1 MAPMDQHIAR
11 AVLLLQQSRYELAE
25 QELRRLLA
33 ESPHDA
39 QAHAL
44 LAVALANQDKL
55 DDAEAE
61 AGQAIVLAPD
71 WAYTHFCQS
80 MVMER
85 RRKFRDSEQAAREA
99 VRLDPGDADYRARL
113 AMTLFTQGQWQA
125 TLDTA
130 EEGLALDGDH
140 AGCTQLRTMAL
151 TKLNRQSEA
160 IATVD
165 ASLARDP
172 DDALAH
178 CNKGWALLH
187 QSKPK
192 PALEHFRE
200 ALRIDPTFEYA
211 RMGMIEAL
219 KAKNPI
225 YRVMLA
231 YFLWMARLSPQA
243 RWGVI
248 LAGYFGSRILRTA
261 ADNSPALAPWVTP
274 ILVVYIAFVALTWF
288 AVPLFNLL
296 LRINRFGRHALSR
309 DQRVGANWFGMCL
322 LGVVAS
328 GIWFWATGSGAAI
341 NAAIVSLGLALPL
354 TTAYMCDAGWPRKAM
369 FGIAGAMAVVGAL
382 AIGGAALEAEW
393 EGAAFGAF
401 LLGVIA
407 SPWAA
412 NALVGAT
419 PER

>member
-1 MAPMDQHIAR
+1 MDQHIAR

-25 QELRRLLA
+25 QELRRMLA
-33 ESPHDA
+33 ASPHDA

-44 LAVALANQDKL
+44 LAVALSHQNKL

-71 WAYTHFCQS
+71 WAYSHFCRS
-80 MVMER
+80 LVMEQ
-85 RRKFRDSEQAAREA
+85 RRKFRDAEQAAREA
-99 VRLDPGDADYRARL
+99 VRLDAGDADYRARL

-125 TLDTA
+125 TLAAA

-187 QSKPK
+187 QSKPQ

-231 YFLWMARLSPQA
+231 YFLWMARLSPQQ

-248 LAGYFGSRILRTA
+248 LIGYFASRFLRAA
-261 ADNSPALAPWVTP
+261 ADKWPAVAPWVTP
-274 ILVVYIAFVALTWF
+274 ILVVYIVFVALTWF

-296 LRINRFGRHALSR
+296 LRLSRFGRHALSR
-309 DQRVGANWFGMCL
+309 DQRVGANWFGACL

-328 GIWFWATGSGAAI
+328 GVWFWATGTAAAI
-341 NAAIVSLGLALPL
+341 TTAIVSLGLALPL
-354 TTAYMCDAGWPRKAM
+354 TTAFMCDAGWPRKAM
-369 FGIAGAMAVVGAL
+369 LGIAAGMAAVGAI
-382 AIGGAALEAEW
+382 AIGGAAVEADW
-393 EGAAFGAF
+393 SVTVFGLF

>member
-1 MAPMDQHIAR
+1 MDQHIAR
-11 AVLLLQQSRYELAE
+11 AVLRLQQSRYELAE

-44 LAVALANQDKL
+44 LAVALSHQDKL

-61 AGQAIVLAPD
+61 SGQAIVLAPD
-71 WAYTHFCQS
+71 WAYSHFCRS
-80 MVMER
+80 LVMEQR
-85 RRKFRDSEQAAREA
+85 RRFREAEQAARES

-113 AMTLFTQGQWQA
+113 AMTLFVQGQWQA
-125 TLDTA
+125 TLAVA

-274 ILVVYIAFVALTWF
+274 ILVVYIGFVVLTWF

-296 LRINRFGRHALSR
+296 LRLNRFGRHALSR
-309 DQRVGANWFGMCL
+309 DQRMGANWFGVCL
-322 LGVVAS
+322 LGGVAG
-328 GIWFWATGSGAAI
+328 GIWYLATGAEAA
-341 NAAIVSLGLALPL
+341 AASTLVPLGLAMPISI
-354 TTAYMCDAGWPRKAM
+354 AFQCDKGWPRKAM
-369 FGIAGAMAVVGAL
+369 LGIAAVM
-382 AIGGAALEAEW
+382 AALGATAITGAVLGAEW
-393 EGAAFGAF
+393 GFNVYLVF
-401 LLGVIA
+401 LVGVLL

-419 PER
+419 PQR